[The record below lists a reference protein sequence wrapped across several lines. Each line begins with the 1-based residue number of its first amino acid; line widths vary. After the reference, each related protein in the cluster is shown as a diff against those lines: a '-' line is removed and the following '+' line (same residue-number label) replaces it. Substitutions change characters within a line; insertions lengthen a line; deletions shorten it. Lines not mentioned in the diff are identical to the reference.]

1 MSVES
6 AKSFMLK
13 LSSDAPF
20 RNKVEAVKDESSRM
34 KMVKDAGFDFTM
46 AELKKVVPEEHHGH
60 LSKTSLS
67 EKDLEKVAGG
77 SSASWASVGVG
88 AAVGAAG

>member
-6 AKSFMLK
+6 ATSFMKK
-13 LSSDAPF
+13 LSSDAAF
-20 RNKVEAVKDESSRM
+20 RNKMEATKDESARK

-46 AELKKVVPEEHHGH
+46 DELKQVVPGDHHSTLG
-60 LSKTSLS
+60 KGELS

-77 SSASWASVGVG
+77 SSASWTAVGVG
-88 AAVGAAG
+88 AAALGA